1 MGADRAP
8 VIARRSPEEGLQPYL
23 RAIRTRL
30 PMVLAV
36 IFTALIASLL
46 LASKHPPTYE
56 AGAKL
61 FINPWP
67 QSDTSLLDI
76 GLLRETGD
84 PTRTMET
91 AVGLI
96 DSHAAASRTAQRLG
110 NGWTRERVEDSIK
123 IDVRG
128 ESNIL
133 EVIASAP
140 SAQAAAD
147 LANAHAEAVLAL
159 RRAAVRREVAAAMA
173 QTEARLRSPNA
184 PTGDAAIRL
193 GERLTD
199 LQSIRDRD
207 PTILLA
213 DRAEPPAAAIG
224 LPKSLIVALSLMAA
238 VLIAVGAAL
247 VLEIVDPRMQ
257 DEEDVVG
264 VYQLPVL
271 AAIPGLSRR
280 ERRRLLESP
289 LEPIPR
295 TREDFRTIQVQLD
308 RDDVEHPVVMF
319 TSASRHD
326 GKTTTALQFALS
338 LAAESHRV
346 ILFDLDLP
354 SPELTSRLGLANV
367 ARDPSEQAS
376 VPLDL
381 DDLMVPTAL
390 PTLFVVPTRGTG
402 DPVVA
407 GALLRHVPSL
417 IFSAAGQADYVVID
431 TPPLGEV
438 SDALRIVANVDQVLL
453 VARLRNT
460 NRKQLELTRDLLERS
475 MVWPHGLVILGS
487 RDSRRRRLGGPRRR
501 YDETVV
507 PEPTTGSTAA

>member
-1 MGADRAP
+1 
-8 VIARRSPEEGLQPYL
+8 
-23 RAIRTRL
+23 
-30 PMVLAV
+30 MVLAV

-238 VLIAVGAAL
+238 VLIAV
-247 VLEIVDPRMQ
+247 
-257 DEEDVVG
+257 
-264 VYQLPVL
+264 
-271 AAIPGLSRR
+271 
-280 ERRRLLESP
+280 
-289 LEPIPR
+289 
-295 TREDFRTIQVQLD
+295 
-308 RDDVEHPVVMF
+308 
-319 TSASRHD
+319 
-326 GKTTTALQFALS
+326 
-338 LAAESHRV
+338 
-346 ILFDLDLP
+346 
-354 SPELTSRLGLANV
+354 
-367 ARDPSEQAS
+367 
-376 VPLDL
+376 
-381 DDLMVPTAL
+381 
-390 PTLFVVPTRGTG
+390 
-402 DPVVA
+402 
-407 GALLRHVPSL
+407 
-417 IFSAAGQADYVVID
+417 
-431 TPPLGEV
+431 
-438 SDALRIVANVDQVLL
+438 
-453 VARLRNT
+453 
-460 NRKQLELTRDLLERS
+460 
-475 MVWPHGLVILGS
+475 
-487 RDSRRRRLGGPRRR
+487 
-501 YDETVV
+501 
-507 PEPTTGSTAA
+507 